1 MEKLKLYIKE
11 SYYELL
17 NKVTWPTWESLFATT
32 RVVIIATFIFTLL
45 VFFMS
50 LLSNKLMDI
59 VYSI

>member
-32 RVVIIATFIFTLL
+32 RVVIIATLIFTIL
-45 VFFMS
+45 VFIMS